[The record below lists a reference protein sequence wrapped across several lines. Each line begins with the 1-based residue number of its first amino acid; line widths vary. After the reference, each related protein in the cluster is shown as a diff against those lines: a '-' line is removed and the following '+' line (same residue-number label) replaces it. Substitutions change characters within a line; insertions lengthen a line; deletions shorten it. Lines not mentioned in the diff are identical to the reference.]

1 LRGEALWWD
10 DAVGV
15 AEESGGEEDGEA
27 EEGGFEEAGEL

>member
-1 LRGEALWWD
+1 LRGEALWGD

-15 AEESGGEEDGEA
+15 AEEGGGEEDGEA